1 MTARFRSEHPTG
13 CKTPG
18 DSAAS
23 RLVHQARLELDA
35 PLLLG
40 GMPAL
45 RWMPAARCAFEC
57 TLRHDPPRPLAV
69 HAEQL
74 AMRAHAS
81 QLCSKSQAVQEP
93 ALALVHFMAILRVS
107 FLPAAGGMTVRAHE
121 KSREQQSERERS
133 HRCRRRIFE
142 GEDGGPRDGRPV
154 YSVGAR
160 TERCGDL
167 GLEVLIEAQPQRS
180 TPGVARALPRRTAG
194 DCGRG
199 RGRAVSGRAVSEG
212 E

>member
-1 MTARFRSEHPTG
+1 M
-13 CKTPG
+13 
-18 DSAAS
+18 
-23 RLVHQARLELDA
+23 VHQARLELDA

-57 TLRHDPPRPLAV
+57 TLRHDPPQPLAV

-121 KSREQQSERERS
+121 KSREQQSERERWIAS
-133 HRCRRRIFE
+133 RPGSLRVNPSMQPPEHLHFTNGAVGQLRR
-142 GEDGGPRDGRPV
+142 
-154 YSVGAR
+154 AR
-160 TERCGDL
+160 TRP
-167 GLEVLIEAQPQRS
+167 A
-180 TPGVARALPRRTAG
+180 
-194 DCGRG
+194 
-199 RGRAVSGRAVSEG
+199 
-212 E
+212 